1 MFNFKLIAMHK
12 TLLLLCA
19 IVLTLGVFAQ
29 RSKGNITVTTPP
41 GWAKVQGSVLE
52 HQYLK
57 NGASFMIKEETQLN
71 GKTLGN
77 AVNTAKQQIGKY
89 FSDASFA
96 KDEFLK
102 VDGQDAQSTT
112 YTYTAKAG
120 GMVLK
125 MKMQSI
131 YVMVNGKCQNI
142 SFGSTADS
150 FGMLAKDI
158 PIILKGIKFKK

>member
-1 MFNFKLIAMHK
+1 MRK

-29 RSKGNITVTTPP
+29 RSKTNITVTPPP
-41 GWAKVQGSVLE
+41 GWTKVQGSVLE

-57 NGASFMIKEETQLN
+57 NGASFMIKEEAQLN
-71 GKTLGN
+71 GKTLDN
-77 AVNTAKQQIGKY
+77 AVSTAKQQIGKY

-96 KDEFLK
+96 KDESLK
-102 VDGQDAQSTT
+102 VDGQNARSITFT
-112 YTYTAKAG
+112 YAAKAR

-131 YVMVNGKCQNI
+131 YVMVNGKCQTI

-158 PIILKGIKFKK
+158 PLILKGIKFKN